1 MGKTGVKS
9 SPMCLVLCYGTITK
23 GKLTVGKVGYKL
35 QQCGQILGRVDRLDA
50 GGSWIHHRIAGLGF

>member
-23 GKLTVGKVGYKL
+23 GKLTVGKVGYIT
-35 QQCGQILGRVDRLDA
+35 ILLYVYCYLCR
-50 GGSWIHHRIAGLGF
+50 